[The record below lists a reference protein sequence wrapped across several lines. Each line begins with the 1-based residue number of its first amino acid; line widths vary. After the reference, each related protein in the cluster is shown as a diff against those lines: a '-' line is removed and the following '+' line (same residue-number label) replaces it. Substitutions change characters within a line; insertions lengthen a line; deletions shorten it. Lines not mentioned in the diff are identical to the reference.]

1 MRSSITMFAPRG
13 QELPRVTEGA
23 NDALIKRVFRSYVAI
38 TILITLSATLG
49 MMLDTVLAGNFIG
62 PDAVAAIGMASS
74 LLILISGLAG
84 VFSAGSMAL
93 VARARGMRDDEA
105 VRVLFSVTV
114 AASLAMGVVLSVAGV
129 IAADGIADLFGAHTG
144 VLHEDTAGF
153 IRGLSFGSFAIVGT
167 SVMMGLTR
175 IDGAATLGLVAIV
188 TMSVVDV
195 AANLFAIVVLHAGTF
210 GMGCATAF
218 AYMVALAICC
228 THLLSSKCTLRFV
241 SPFGHLHELVE
252 VVNTGMPD
260 SVMRFSTTARTF
272 LFNRILML
280 VAGASAVTALS
291 MLSSVSTFLS
301 AVTVGVGE
309 TAVLLFS
316 IFYGESDR
324 ASLTA
329 TARVALRMGL
339 ALCIVVCAAVF
350 VCAEQVVAVFGLA
363 GTDAFGYGVAAV
375 RFFCLSVPVDLVL
388 QVLGNFYRSCGN
400 VAASNVI
407 AFGQSVGGQ
416 AVIAAATMGIL
427 GVEGIWLSFPAGELL
442 VLVLVMVWAA
452 SKRARA
458 GEHGGGLVER
468 SLAFPPGMEDGADC
482 CASFFGCGDASM
494 APELSD
500 CVGTWCREA
509 GVDAKRSYLVA
520 LAVEEIA
527 QNVATHGVGKGPAEV
542 DVKVILRGD
551 GALVLRIR
559 DNGRA
564 FNPLDYDLEAADACG
579 CIGIK
584 LLRAMLEDLEYQNVL
599 GLNNTVATLK
609 P

>member
-1 MRSSITMFAPRG
+1 MMFAHKG
-13 QELPRVTEGA
+13 EELPRVVEGA
-23 NDALIKRVFRSYVAI
+23 NDALIKRVFRSYVVI

-49 MMLDTVLAGNFIG
+49 MMIDTALAGNFIG

-84 VFSAGSMAL
+84 VFSAGSMTL
-93 VARARGMRDDEA
+93 VARARGMRDDDA
-105 VRVLFSVTV
+105 VRAYFSVTV
-114 AASLAMGVVLSVAGV
+114 IASLVMGIVLSVAGV
-129 IAADGIADLFGAHTG
+129 VGADAIADVFGARAG
-144 VLHEDTAGF
+144 VLHEDTAAF
-153 IRGLSFGSFAIVGT
+153 IRGLSMGSFAIVGT

-188 TMSVVDV
+188 AMSVLDV
-195 AANLFAIVVLHAGTF
+195 VGNLVAILVLDAGTF

-218 AYMVALAICC
+218 AYVAALAICC
-228 THLLSSKCTLRFV
+228 SHMLSPKCTLKLV
-241 SPFGHLHELVE
+241 NPCGHMRELAE

-260 SVMRFSTTARTF
+260 SVMRFSATARTF
-272 LFNRILML
+272 LFNRVLML

-301 AVTVGVGE
+301 AITVGVGE

-316 IFYGESDR
+316 IFYGERDR

-329 TARVALRMGL
+329 TARVALRLGL
-339 ALCIVVCAAVF
+339 VLCIVVCGIVF
-350 VCAEQVVAVFGLA
+350 VAAEQVVAIFGLA

-375 RFFCLSVPVDLVL
+375 RFFCLSVPIDLVL

-400 VAASNVI
+400 VAASNAI

-416 AVIAAATMGIL
+416 AAIAAATVGVL
-427 GVEGIWLSFPAGELL
+427 GVDGIWLAFPVGELL
-442 VLVLVMVWAA
+442 VLALVLVWTAR
-452 SKRARA
+452 KRART
-458 GEHGGGLVER
+458 GERGGNLMER
-468 SLAFPPGMEDGADC
+468 SLAFPPDMQDAAEVS
-482 CASFFGCGDASM
+482 ASFFGHGDASM

-500 CVGTWCREA
+500 RVGTWCREV
-509 GVDAKRSYLVA
+509 GLDAKRSYLVA
-520 LAVEEIA
+520 LACEEMA
-527 QNVATHGVGKGPAEV
+527 HNVADHGVGKGEAEV
-542 DVKVILRGD
+542 DIKVVLRAD

-564 FNPLDYDLEAADACG
+564 FNPLDYDLEAGDSLG

-584 LLRAMLEDLEYQNVL
+584 LVRSLIADLEYQNVF

>member
-1 MRSSITMFAPRG
+1 MSARRAEG
-13 QELPRVTEGA
+13 LPRVTEGA

-49 MMLDTVLAGNFIG
+49 MMLDTAMAGNFIG

-84 VFSAGSMAL
+84 VFSAGSMTL
-93 VARARGMRDDEA
+93 VARARGMRDDA
-105 VRVLFSVTV
+105 SVRVLFSVTV
-114 AASLAMGVVLSVAGV
+114 AASIAMGVMLSVAGV
-129 IAADGIADLFGAHTG
+129 IGADAIADIFGARTG

-153 IRGLSFGSFAIVGT
+153 IRGLSLGSFAIVVN

-175 IDGAATLGLVAIV
+175 IDGAATLGLVSIV

-195 AANLFAIVVLHAGTF
+195 CANLFAILVLHAGTF

-218 AYMVALAICC
+218 AYTVALLICC
-228 THLLSSKCTLRFV
+228 THLLSPKCTLRFV
-241 SPFGHLHELVE
+241 SPLGHTRELAE

-272 LFNRILML
+272 IFNRVLML

-291 MLSSVSTFLS
+291 MLSSVSAFLS
-301 AVTVGVGE
+301 AVTIGVGE

-316 IFYGESDR
+316 IFYGECDR

-329 TARVALRMGL
+329 TARVAVRMGL
-339 ALCIVVCAAVF
+339 VLCIAVCAVVF
-350 VCAEQVVAVFGLA
+350 AGAEQVVAIFGLA

-375 RFFCLSVPVDLVL
+375 RFYCLSVPIDLVL

-400 VAASNVI
+400 VKASNAI

-416 AVIAAATMGIL
+416 AVVAAVTVGML
-427 GVEGIWLSFPAGELL
+427 GAGGIWLAFPVGELL
-442 VLVLVMVWAA
+442 VLALTVFWA
-452 SKRARA
+452 SCKRARA
-458 GEHGGGLVER
+458 GERGGNLVER
-468 SLAFPPGMEDGADC
+468 TLAFPPGMREGAESS
-482 CASFFGCGDASM
+482 ASFFGHGDASM

-500 CVGTWCREA
+500 RVGSWCREA

-520 LAVEEIA
+520 LAVEEMA
-527 QNVATHGVGKGPAEV
+527 QNVAEHGVGKGEAEV
-542 DVKVILRGD
+542 DVKVILRED

-564 FNPLDYDLEAADACG
+564 FNPLDYDLEAADSCG

-609 P
+609 PERP

>member
-1 MRSSITMFAPRG
+1 MMFAHKG
-13 QELPRVTEGA
+13 EELPRVVEGA

-49 MMLDTVLAGNFIG
+49 MMIDTALAGNFIG

-84 VFSAGSMAL
+84 VFSAGSMTL
-93 VARARGMRDDEA
+93 VARARGMRDDDA
-105 VRVLFSVTV
+105 VRAYFSVTV
-114 AASLAMGVVLSVAGV
+114 IASLVMGIVLSVAGV
-129 IAADGIADLFGAHTG
+129 VG
-144 VLHEDTAGF
+144 VLHEDTAAF
-153 IRGLSFGSFAIVGT
+153 IRGLSLGSFAIVGT

-188 TMSVVDV
+188 AMSVLDV
-195 AANLFAIVVLHAGTF
+195 VGNLVAILVLDAGTF

-218 AYMVALAICC
+218 AYVVALAICC
-228 THLLSSKCTLRFV
+228 SHMLSPKCTLKV
-241 SPFGHLHELVE
+241 VNPCGHMRELAE

-260 SVMRFSTTARTF
+260 SVMRFSATARTF
-272 LFNRILML
+272 LFNRVLML

-301 AVTVGVGE
+301 AITVGVGE

-316 IFYGESDR
+316 IFYGERDR

-329 TARVALRMGL
+329 TARVALRLGHV
-339 ALCIVVCAAVF
+339 LCIVVCGVVF
-350 VCAEQVVAVFGLA
+350 VTAEQVVAIFGLA

-375 RFFCLSVPVDLVL
+375 RFFCLSVPIDLVL

-400 VAASNVI
+400 VAASNAI

-416 AVIAAATMGIL
+416 AAVAAATVGVL
-427 GVEGIWLSFPAGELL
+427 GVDGIWLAFPAGELL
-442 VLVLVMVWAA
+442 VLVLVLVWTAR
-452 SKRARA
+452 KRART
-458 GEHGGGLVER
+458 GERGGNLMER
-468 SLAFPPGMEDGADC
+468 SLAFPPDMQDAAEIS
-482 CASFFGCGDASM
+482 ASFFGRGDASM

-500 CVGTWCREA
+500 RVGTWCREA
-509 GVDAKRSYLVA
+509 GIDAKRSYLVA
-520 LAVEEIA
+520 LACEEMA
-527 QNVATHGVGKGPAEV
+527 HNVADHGVGKGEAEV
-542 DVKVILRGD
+542 DIKVVLRAD

-564 FNPLDYDLEAADACG
+564 FNPLDYDLEAGDSLG

-584 LLRAMLEDLEYQNVL
+584 LVRSLIADLEYQNVL